1 MTSLPFTIDERSLE
15 IYLREISKM
24 EPLKPEEEEELIRRA
39 KQGDRE
45 ATEKLIYA
53 HLKFVVNMAKRYQ
66 GYGVPLADL
75 INEGNI
81 GLLRALQRF
90 DPKRRVRFLS
100 YAIWWVR
107 QAIMKALNEQSRLI
121 KVSSERRAKLK
132 KIRQKEIDLLQEMG
146 EEPTFEEIAKE
157 LGLNPEEVKKAY
169 KLVTTEISLDAP
181 IYPDNEKRTL
191 LDILDQDALPSPE
204 EAYER
209 NEQTTKLKEMLET
222 LSPRDRKILSLYF
235 GLDDGKPKTLEEIG
249 KRMGISRER
258 VRQLKERALKTLR
271 EKFGDQLKDLLFE

>member
-24 EPLKPEEEEELIRRA
+24 EPLTPEEEEELIRKA
-39 KQGDRE
+39 KQGDKE

-90 DPKRRVRFLS
+90 DQKRKVRFLS

>member
-24 EPLKPEEEEELIRRA
+24 EPLTPKEEEELIRKA

>member
-24 EPLKPEEEEELIRRA
+24 EPLTPKEEEELIRRA

-204 EAYER
+204 EAYEK

-222 LSPRDRKILSLYF
+222 LSPMDRKILSLYF

>member
-24 EPLKPEEEEELIRRA
+24 EPLTPKEEEELIRKA

-204 EAYER
+204 EAYEK

>member
-24 EPLKPEEEEELIRRA
+24 EPLTPKEEEELIRRA

-204 EAYER
+204 EAYEK

-235 GLDDGKPKTLEEIG
+235 GLEDGKPKTLEEIG

>member
-24 EPLKPEEEEELIRRA
+24 EPLTPEEEEELIRKA
-39 KQGDRE
+39 KQGDKE

-204 EAYER
+204 EAYEK

>member
-24 EPLKPEEEEELIRRA
+24 EPLTPEEEEELIRKA
-39 KQGDRE
+39 KQGDKE

>member
-1 MTSLPFTIDERSLE
+1 SLPFTIDERSLE

-24 EPLKPEEEEELIRRA
+24 EPLTPKEEEELIRKA

-204 EAYER
+204 EAYEK